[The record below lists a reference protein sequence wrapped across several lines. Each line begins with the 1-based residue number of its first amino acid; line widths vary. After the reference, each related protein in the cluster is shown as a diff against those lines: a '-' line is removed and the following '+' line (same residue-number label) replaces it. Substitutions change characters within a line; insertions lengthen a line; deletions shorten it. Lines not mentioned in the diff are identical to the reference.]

1 MDNNVNCPLTCVDV
15 LLLFQTL
22 EALNLCKA
30 DGAVETYT
38 GVGAKK
44 GHSKDD
50 AASDYLIANGFM
62 LPNPSVG

>member
-22 EALNLCKA
+22 EALNFCKA
-30 DGAVETYT
+30 DGAVETYI

-44 GHSKDD
+44 GHSKDA